1 MQKYQTY
8 LLINMIIKVCVK
20 QSTTTSSVLQF
31 NILVFMFD
39 LVFPES
45 PKMFSK
51 YTILCTILFNILYI
65 CTYTFNISRKAVF
78 IQTINNFPINE
89 IHLCEFFHN
98 FTISNSNLISSK
110 MNPRAKRLLLF
121 LFSHL
126 VQSSP
131 ALYMYIVA
139 AGFRV
144 VGKGRCR
151 VAISCDRIG
160 WSRGHDNYPSCQ
172 QHVEPPCLRKT
183 MPGSPYDFRLAPTNR
198 AWPNEPS
205 PSTMLNHP
213 PVSSSLLQ
221 SPRLIRDLPQED

>member
-160 WSRGHDNYPSCQ
+160 WSRGHDIIIQVANSTWNLLASGRQC
-172 QHVEPPCLRKT
+172 
-183 MPGSPYDFRLAPTNR
+183 LAPLMTS
-198 AWPNEPS
+198 ASLQPTVPGPTS
-205 PSTMLNHP
+205 LHP
-213 PVSSSLLQ
+213 L
-221 SPRLIRDLPQED
+221 RC